1 MGDRRPTNSEL
12 RLRRLEL
19 EEEAVEERGILELF
33 DEPWRRPRVPDVDS
47 PLARDGDAEPGSPGQ

>member
-1 MGDRRPTNSEL
+1 M
-12 RLRRLEL
+12 RRLEL